1 MMGNDDNP
9 NIGRAMMMVGEDGI
23 SEQDIDGLEHVLS
36 DDMLFKNMVEMANN
50 NPRPNGVTVYDY
62 ILGVAFVSYIMN
74 GYDVINSYA
83 FATNTD
89 MLTVDDDGVKELERK
104 ANNLNA
110 RKFITE
116 MKKGV
121 IAPIYIRY
129 QYIVD
134 EAMNTAVELM
144 RDANSEKVRLD
155 ATALLLDKLT
165 IPEET
170 RLKIEQNVTSTM
182 MLNRDDKSAINKLN
196 DVLDNI
202 SNSIKGSGMKKP
214 MEISRFDL
222 LSDGGS

>member
-9 NIGRAMMMVGEDGI
+9 NIGRAMMMVGDGV
-23 SEQDIDGLEHVLS
+23 SEHDIDGLEHVLS
-36 DDMLFKNMVEMANN
+36 DYMLFKNMVEMANN
-50 NPRPNGVTVYDY
+50 NPRPHGVTVYDY

-89 MLTVDDDGVKELERK
+89 MLTVDDDSVRELERK
-104 ANNLNA
+104 ANNLNS
-110 RKFITE
+110 RKFVTD

-144 RDANSEKVRLD
+144 RSANSEKVRLD

-182 MLNRDDKSAINKLN
+182 MLNKDDMSAINRLN

-202 SNSIKGSGMKKP
+202 STSIKSSGVKKP